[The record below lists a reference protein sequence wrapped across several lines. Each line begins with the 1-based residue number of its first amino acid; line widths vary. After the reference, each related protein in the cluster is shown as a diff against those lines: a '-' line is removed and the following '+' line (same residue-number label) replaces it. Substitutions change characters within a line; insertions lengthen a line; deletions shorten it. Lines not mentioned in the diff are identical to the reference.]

1 MIVPCIAAVSLK
13 INFARLHGGFVQTPS
28 NPWLRAW
35 SVSRMVITTR
45 SCTPYSLVRR
55 ITADLA
61 QCPQSADL
69 IVVLVHTEVHM
80 LTPHP
85 EGKDADALLAT
96 AKSLDTCTT
105 IWRESEVLN
114 FGGLVN
120 ASISRMATI
129 TSGRTPC
136 RLLRRTGVCIIFRM
150 VVVVSSVCGGN
161 WIRVS
166 FVDCGGGLAYA
177 SVSCSDKCQNNSSYG
192 WHYIAKSGR
201 TF

>member
-1 MIVPCIAAVSLK
+1 M
-13 INFARLHGGFVQTPS
+13 
-28 NPWLRAW
+28 
-35 SVSRMVITTR
+35 
-45 SCTPYSLVRR
+45 RR

-96 AKSLDTCTT
+96 AESLDTCTT

-114 FGGLVN
+114 FGGPVY

-136 RLLRRTGVCIIFRM
+136 RLLRRTGVCILFRM
-150 VVVVSSVCGGN
+150 VVVVSFFCLWRKLNPCIFCRLWRRTGICICVM
-161 WIRVS
+161 
-166 FVDCGGGLAYA
+166 
-177 SVSCSDKCQNNSSYG
+177 CSDKCQNNSSYG
-192 WHYIAKSGR
+192 
-201 TF
+201 